1 MFNNLEN
8 KRQPAGDYKMP
19 EPIRLNG
26 NETISQAQTE
36 ADIDQA
42 IDEKQTEEFLK
53 NKFLQQET
61 EARAK
66 QHKGESLSA
75 YSQYKLTIMEELL
88 KNKMVDFPKLV
99 RQLKDPN
106 QPDNFDLPDCYEAF
120 EMIRY
125 YSNNPKEMVGEY
137 KTNRFMELSQDPAQ
151 YVEDI
156 TKLINKISQQKQT
169 IIKREAELGI
179 PASKHDYYRL
189 SILDKLLKE
198 NKVDVPKLAK
208 EIQQAEGDDF
218 DLEAFQDAYLILD
231 RETTNDVDQ
240 TSLVESTNQADLPI
254 EAEVGEDS
262 QDGEQLHKEQLN
274 IPESDT
280 EAVTVTPEEIEKAII
295 QEMPDQANDDL
306 PSKKNKGKIFAG
318 FLYKTISSVTGVK
331 SIVDWLGAGLGKL
344 GLKIGQRTDVYKYFE
359 QKKETARDREQLDGA
374 LDKLIESATI
384 EHELKQKIYQ
394 DQRYIDLVA
403 EIGRLLESYNRE
415 EDEEA
420 KAILAEKITKNN
432 QEKQKIVEQYQQI
445 PDRVSNQLEL
455 KKLAVE
461 YNKLIDN
468 ARSADYYDLPKD
480 QRQKLDNNWDKL
492 SETEKQPYILPEAD
506 KRTMKIR
513 LGQILIG
520 NLDKKDDLAK
530 RKGES
535 IQAVLS
541 DYVHGKVEASTLLK
555 DGLNTALTLT
565 GAGVWR
571 GLAYGTMAVI
581 ERSEIKDR
589 EFRKE
594 YSWNKIGEKLSSSH
608 QLMDLFIV
616 SMKET
621 CYGLTGRRFS
631 QKYTLGE
638 DGKLK
643 RSAEQTKLTGQEGLA
658 TRLKALGEIIRL
670 FGIGSQTVGA
680 AINDGASL
688 EKSLEAIANT
698 FKGDVW
704 QNMLNNW
711 YENFR
716 IDQRIA
722 KSLKI
727 LQGRFGQA
735 NQAALETAMIVET
748 VPEEVAVNIDLDNLE
763 ELDTGKIAW
772 LAERGQ
778 SVSGGGSI
786 SEALGRSVSGQE
798 SVLMINLNSNGEPII
813 YDGYDPNIVAPGA
826 RVIDYDGRLVVID
839 NNPAHLNFYEQHYL
853 NGLSQEISSDIAS
866 DLKIDEPLINEDLAW
881 QNSDVVE
888 TVVVE
893 EPTTIIESPSKYSD
907 HPYFNLATKD
917 ISYEDL
923 ANGDAQVYRQFIS
936 ADRPGGLFGTG
947 ENFNQDLG
955 GDIDRIYYNRDL
967 SIEDRI
973 KILEGIKQ
981 ELVNSDSSVN
991 NSFYN
996 RQVDV
1001 IDHNIELLRHPDGTP
1016 IPKEWNG
1023 GLDEFV
1029 RWRDAGRP
1037 IGTEE
1042 VSPINYSNRADDAF
1056 SNMDDVA
1063 NIRTVLTN
1071 PNSNFEEMRTA
1082 ILQAI
1087 PEQNGQASVGT
1098 IEVMRQGDQ
1107 LYVNNKL
1114 FNQDTYRDVLSSQAD
1129 LLNRV
1134 VNSPRFQELVNE
1146 DPVLGQSLSNMTG
1159 QFDEMG
1165 ASIRASNDFLDPNIS
1180 FVNKINGLKAAMPD
1194 NSTMTANGLTFV
1206 RSNDQL
1212 YLKLA
1217 NDKVVAL
1224 SSVEVINRLLQAR
1237 QAALSEF
1244 AN

>member
-1 MFNNLEN
+1 MLNNLEN
-8 KRQPAGDYKMP
+8 KRQPDGDYKMP
-19 EPIRLNG
+19 EPIRLDG
-26 NETISQAQTE
+26 NETISQAETE

-53 NKFLQQET
+53 NKFLQE
-61 EARAK
+61 EAEAKAK
-66 QHKGESLSA
+66 QEKGESLSS

-125 YSNNPKEMVGEY
+125 YSNNPKEMVGAY

-156 TKLINKISQQKQT
+156 TKLINKISQQKQA

-240 TSLVESTNQADLPI
+240 TSSVESTNQADLPI

-344 GLKIGQRTDVYKYFE
+344 GLTIGQRTDVYKYFE
-359 QKKETARDREQLDGA
+359 QKKETARDRGQLDGA

-432 QEKQKIVEQYQQI
+432 QEKQKIVEQYQQG
-445 PDRVSNQLEL
+445 PDQASNQLEL

-480 QRQKLDNNWDKL
+480 QRQKLDDNWDKL
-492 SETEKQPYILPEAD
+492 SEIEKQPYILPEAD

-680 AINDGASL
+680 AINDGVSL

-763 ELDTGKIAW
+763 ELDAGKIAW

-1037 IGTEE
+1037 IETEE

-1056 SNMDDVA
+1056 SNMEEVA

-1134 VNSPRFQELVNE
+1134 VNSQRFQELVNE

-1165 ASIRASNDFLDPNIS
+1165 ASIRASNDFLDPNVS
-1180 FVNKINGLKAAMPD
+1180 FVNKINGLKAVMPD
-1194 NSTMTANGLTFV
+1194 NSAMTANGLTFV

>member
-53 NKFLQQET
+53 NKFLQEEAEAKVKQE
-61 EARAK
+61 
-66 QHKGESLSA
+66 KGESLSA

-156 TKLINKISQQKQT
+156 TNLINKISQQKQT
-169 IIKREAELGI
+169 IIKREADLGI

-240 TSLVESTNQADLPI
+240 TSLVESTDQVDLPI

-280 EAVTVTPEEIEKAII
+280 EAATATLEEIEKAII

-344 GLKIGQRTDVYKYFE
+344 GLTIGQRTDVYKYFE
-359 QKKETARDREQLDGA
+359 QKKETARDRGQLDGA

-432 QEKQKIVEQYQQI
+432 QEKQKIVEQYQQG
-445 PDRVSNQLEL
+445 PDQASNQLEL

-1037 IGTEE
+1037 IETEE

-1056 SNMDDVA
+1056 SNMEEVA

-1224 SSVEVINRLLQAR
+1224 SSAEVINRLLQAR